1 MTWNETEH
9 PRDDRGQFINKDGIR
24 EYRQNTSYSE
34 ILADDKAKAESEEK
48 IDKVHID
55 ISKDNVLPQ
64 LTDKALREM
73 GLTKNKNVLVKKS
86 SIDRNLIKHSD
97 VKPEQFDFLIGNTLY
112 SPDRITKGKNEK
124 GIYFSFTKRLTISDR
139 GNVLHGVVLLD
150 VTMNKEQFEVV
161 HWHFVKEK
169 GLKSI

>member
-9 PRDDRGQFINKDGIR
+9 PRDDRGQFTNKDGIR

-73 GLTKNKNVLVKKS
+73 GLTKNKNVLVK
-86 SIDRNLIKHSD
+86 
-97 VKPEQFDFLIGNTLY
+97 
-112 SPDRITKGKNEK
+112 
-124 GIYFSFTKRLTISDR
+124 
-139 GNVLHGVVLLD
+139 
-150 VTMNKEQFEVV
+150 
-161 HWHFVKEK
+161 
-169 GLKSI
+169 

>member
-9 PRDDRGQFINKDGIR
+9 PRDDRGQFTNKDGIR

-97 VKPEQFDFLIGNTLY
+97 VKPEQFDFLIGNRYIPPIVL
-112 SPDRITKGKNEK
+112 RKGK
-124 GIYFSFTKRLTISDR
+124 TKKALIFLSQKD
-139 GNVLHGVVLLD
+139 
-150 VTMNKEQFEVV
+150 
-161 HWHFVKEK
+161 
-169 GLKSI
+169 

>member
-9 PRDDRGQFINKDGIR
+9 PRDDRGQFTNKDGIR

-34 ILADDKAKAESEEK
+34 ILAD
-48 IDKVHID
+48 
-55 ISKDNVLPQ
+55 
-64 LTDKALREM
+64 DKALREM

-124 GIYFSFTKRLTISDR
+124 GTYFSFTKRLTI
-139 GNVLHGVVLLD
+139 
-150 VTMNKEQFEVV
+150 
-161 HWHFVKEK
+161 
-169 GLKSI
+169 